1 MTEQEFIDKHC
12 CTDDHA
18 EYCND
23 DCDSCE
29 RKFKK
34 DLEVIKERIRADAI
48 YEYMNKLCDKCIQTP
63 NECCNLECPF
73 ADDGCQIVKIAEQ
86 LKEQNQ

>member
-1 MTEQEFIDKHC
+1 MTEQEFTDKYC
-12 CTDDHA
+12 CTDSHA

-48 YEYMNKLCDKCIQTP
+48 EEVKRQMISLHTDMIFRYGADIIEARCDAFDELK
-63 NECCNLECPF
+63 EW
-73 ADDGCQIVKIAEQ
+73 

>member
-1 MTEQEFIDKHC
+1 MTEQEFIDKYC
-12 CTDDHA
+12 CTDSHA

-48 YEYMNKLCDKCIQTP
+48 DEYRELLKNYFVIPHDLRVIDMY
-63 NECCNLECPF
+63 
-73 ADDGCQIVKIAEQ
+73 AEQ
-86 LKEQNQ
+86 LKGQK